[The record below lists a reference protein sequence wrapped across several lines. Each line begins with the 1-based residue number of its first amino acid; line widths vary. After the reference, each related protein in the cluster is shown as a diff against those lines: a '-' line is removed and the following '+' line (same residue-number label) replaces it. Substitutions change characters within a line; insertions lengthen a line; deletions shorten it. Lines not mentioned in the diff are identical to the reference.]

1 MKAKSMALMMLLG
14 IGSAVVNASAVSSE
28 PTPSPMSADKP
39 VAEAEPDAVAE
50 ADPDKA
56 RGFKLP
62 AGFKEKKRG
71 KFVLYC
77 KRDAPMGTRVKT
89 ETCLDEA
96 QMRDYLLALETN
108 KVDIDRVRAVCS
120 NPCVC
125 GQPC

>member
-1 MKAKSMALMMLLG
+1 MTIALMMVLG
-14 IGSAVVNASAVSSE
+14 IGMAAWGASAAGSE
-28 PTPSPMSADKP
+28 PPDAAADAAER
-39 VAEAEPDAVAE
+39 VADAEPDANKE
-50 ADPDKA
+50 

-62 AGFKEKKRG
+62 PGFKEKKRG